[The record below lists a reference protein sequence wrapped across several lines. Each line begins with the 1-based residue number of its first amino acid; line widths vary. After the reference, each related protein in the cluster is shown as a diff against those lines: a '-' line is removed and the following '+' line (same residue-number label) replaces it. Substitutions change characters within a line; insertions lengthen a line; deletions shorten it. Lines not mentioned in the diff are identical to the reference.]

1 MKKHDEDVKTVHQ
14 VDRVNL
20 YDFGYEKSGSVKGD
34 PQIFQT
40 YLNRI
45 GNGDL
50 VEETYKGL
58 SDEEKNQRREQ
69 IKELEQQLANAKKA
83 NEKFEKDI
91 DEKEKKI
98 DTHRQELLNISEKQR
113 EDPKKLKKEK
123 FSTMKFSVN
132 LFILV
137 CLSLYLFFF
146 YVSTAYKA
154 LYTDL
159 EAMANNIAQGLGTGS
174 IMPQPYELAEALRYN
189 YLLFLVPFVFYAF
202 GWAFHIMLEMEKKIK
217 YVLLGF
223 IIAVTFTVDFL
234 LALLIHNNTEM
245 AKELMGL
252 ETQAWGGNPTFWVI
266 LFLGFLVYIIWSI
279 LLDSLLR
286 EWDKRTVTKNIK
298 KIIQHMRKD
307 IKILQTK
314 IKDTTPIE
322 NKITDYREDI
332 NTVMTGNL
340 KKYVDQFTNG
350 WIAYLAPDNMKPI
363 KTNCLQMK
371 TEFEEKNKIR
381 PGIVKVIS
389 KR

>member
-1 MKKHDEDVKTVHQ
+1 MKKTEDVKVIHQ

-34 PQIFQT
+34 PQVFQT

-50 VEETYKGL
+50 VEEGYKGL

-69 IKELEQQLANAKKA
+69 IKTLEQELANVQKA

-91 DEKEKKI
+91 DDKEKKI
-98 DTHRQELLNISEKQR
+98 DTHRQELLNISEKHK
-113 EDPKKLKKEK
+113 EDPSKLKREK
-123 FSTMKFSVN
+123 FSPMKFSVN

-159 EAMANNIAQGLGTGS
+159 EAIAERIAQGLSTGS
-174 IMPQPYELAEALRYN
+174 LMPQPSELADALRYN

-217 YVLLGF
+217 FVLLGLL
-223 IIAVTFTVDFL
+223 IAVTFTVDFL

-252 ETQAWGGNPTFWVI
+252 ETQIWSGSPTFWVI
-266 LFLGFLVYIIWSI
+266 LCMGFLVYIIWSI

-286 EWDKRTVTKNIK
+286 EWDKRSITKNIK

-307 IKILQTK
+307 IKILHSK
-314 IKDTTPIE
+314 IKDVAPIE
-322 NKITDYREDI
+322 NKIADYREDI

-340 KKYVDQFTNG
+340 KKYIDQFTNG
-350 WIAYLAPDNMKPI
+350 WVAYLAPENMKPI
-363 KTNCLQMK
+363 KINCLQIK